1 MSVSLLYTVYTPHKA
16 QRIYSRIYC
25 TNLASSSA
33 YNMVRWVHYAYTQAS
48 KPLVSGTWLIQH
60 SKQDDA
66 LESKEADS

>member
-1 MSVSLLYTVYTPHKA
+1 MSVSLLYTVYTPRKA
-16 QRIYSRIYC
+16 QIIYLRIYC

-33 YNMVRWVHYAYTQAS
+33 CNMVRWVHYAYTQAC
-48 KPLVSGTWLIQH
+48 KPSVSGTWLIQH

>member
-1 MSVSLLYTVYTPHKA
+1 MSVSLLYTVYTPRKA

-33 YNMVRWVHYAYTQAS
+33 YNMVKMSALCLHTS
-48 KPLVSGTWLIQH
+48 KQTPVSGTWLIQH